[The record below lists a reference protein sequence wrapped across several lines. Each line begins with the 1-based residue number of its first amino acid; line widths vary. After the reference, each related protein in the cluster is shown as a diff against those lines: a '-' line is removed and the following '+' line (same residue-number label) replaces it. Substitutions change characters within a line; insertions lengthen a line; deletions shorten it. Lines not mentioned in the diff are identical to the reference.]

1 MRFFYA
7 TSRKRL
13 RQNIVESRMFRMES
27 MSSHST
33 QTSLND
39 VGHVSDNSQH
49 TERESY
55 ATLIWY
61 TLAALGIALFIRF
74 FVAAP
79 YIVEGASME
88 NTFHTFNYLIIDK
101 LSYEIGSP
109 IRGDV
114 VVMKFPYDTTRSFIK
129 RVIGLPG
136 ETVIIDGTSVTIKN
150 AEHPTGFLL
159 EEPYVSPDNFAESH
173 VEITLGPT
181 EYWVLGD
188 NRKASADSRAW
199 GTLPRKD
206 IVGRAFVR
214 LYPLGEATL
223 FPGQAR
229 YIDDSSAAATA
240 VN

>member
-1 MRFFYA
+1 MRY
-7 TSRKRL
+7 RL
-13 RQNIVESRMFRMES
+13 RQRNLESRMLRMES
-27 MSSHST
+27 AAHST
-33 QTSLND
+33 QPSLND
-39 VGHVSDNSQH
+39 ASHVTPSIEQ
-49 TERESY
+49 ESY
-55 ATLIWY
+55 TTLVWY

-109 IRGDV
+109 MRGDV
-114 VVMKFPYDTTRSFIK
+114 IVMKFPYDTTRSFIK

-136 ETVIIDGTSVTIKN
+136 ETVIIDGTAVTIKN
-150 AEHPTGFLL
+150 AAHPEGFVLN
-159 EEPYVSPDNFAESH
+159 EPYVSPDNAAESH
-173 VEITLGPT
+173 VEIVLGPT

-214 LYPLGEATL
+214 LYPLSEANL
-223 FPGQAR
+223 FPGTAR
-229 YIDDSSAAATA
+229 YPQDSSPAQSAD
-240 VN
+240 N